1 MGKKGDDL
9 RRELERII
17 NAKLTMAM
25 ENTAG
30 YGLDTLGGDV
40 PRGSFMLAQ
49 PSSSGVG
56 TGNAT
61 RGGPGGR
68 VQQAVSD
75 SEDDDDD
82 GFMIPILGGDV
93 TEAKQAQPS
102 PSPHKAHVDSDGDD
116 DVFQIPVLGD
126 DAVGVTKGAVAQSD
140 DDDGGYSDD
149 DFGQIP
155 VLGEA
160 PAERKQ
166 EAVVP
171 KLGSPSRQPESGAAP
186 LSPASAPAAGVAAT
200 TTAKAAVPA
209 VVGGGDDDGAIS
221 DDSYTDDDFAYDDDD
236 FDDEDE

>member
-1 MGKKGDDL
+1 MK
-9 RRELERII
+9 RELERII
-17 NAKLTMAM
+17 NDKLTMAM

-49 PSSSGVG
+49 PSSSGVR
-56 TGNAT
+56 TSNAT

-68 VQQAVSD
+68 VQQAASD
-75 SEDDDDD
+75 SEDGDDD
-82 GFMIPILGGDV
+82 GFMIPILGDDV
-93 TEAKQAQPS
+93 TETKQAQPS
-102 PSPHKAHVDSDGDD
+102 PLPHKAHADSDGDG

-126 DAVGVTKGAVAQSD
+126 DVVGVTKGAVDESD

-155 VLGEA
+155 VL

-166 EAVVP
+166 EALVP
-171 KLGSPSRQPESGAAP
+171 KLDSPSRQPESGAAP

-221 DDSYTDDDFAYDDDD
+221 DDSYSDDDFAYDDDD